1 MIILA
6 PSSREVSYEQLEKL
20 GKMEK
25 IGKIDFLYK
34 KNLYLI
40 LILTFFLSIQVSFI
54 TEKKCSLS
62 AFLHAGKKGENLTHT
77 RNRQVFFF

>member
-34 KNLYLI
+34 KI
-40 LILTFFLSIQVSFI
+40 CI
-54 TEKKCSLS
+54 
-62 AFLHAGKKGENLTHT
+62 
-77 RNRQVFFF
+77 